1 MDALQFKISNEI
13 TIVKI
18 VVSFLKFISL
28 SRQYLVNGVRF
39 QKYHGQNFF
48 LLNESS
54 YGFMLQHGTVRVC
67 LFAWY
72 IVPKETQL

>member
-28 SRQYLVNGVRF
+28 SR
-39 QKYHGQNFF
+39 
-48 LLNESS
+48 
-54 YGFMLQHGTVRVC
+54 
-67 LFAWY
+67 
-72 IVPKETQL
+72 